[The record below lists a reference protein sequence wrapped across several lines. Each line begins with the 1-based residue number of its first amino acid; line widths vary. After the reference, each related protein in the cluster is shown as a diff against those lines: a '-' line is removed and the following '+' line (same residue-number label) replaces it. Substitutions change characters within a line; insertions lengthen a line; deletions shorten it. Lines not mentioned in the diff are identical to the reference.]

1 MGISGSGIDPDFFE
15 EYLGMRVESVDEVEI
30 LRRID
35 KGIYNHNE
43 YERALHW
50 TRENCK
56 EGLDKNP
63 EFARHS
69 REKKDKNW
77 EFTVKCALIIKDLM
91 NGNPTFSD
99 EHREETLGHNALA
112 AGFQGQ
118 RPMDGPL
125 SQHGFS

>member
-1 MGISGSGIDPDFFE
+1 MKWKFSGELI
-15 EYLGMRVESVDEVEI
+15 RVSI
-30 LRRID
+30 IITNM
-35 KGIYNHNE
+35 KGPCTGP
-43 YERALHW
+43 ER
-50 TRENCK
+50 TVR
-56 EGLDKNP
+56 GLDKNP

-118 RPMDGPL
+118 RQWTDTIPTRIFL
-125 SQHGFS
+125 RRF